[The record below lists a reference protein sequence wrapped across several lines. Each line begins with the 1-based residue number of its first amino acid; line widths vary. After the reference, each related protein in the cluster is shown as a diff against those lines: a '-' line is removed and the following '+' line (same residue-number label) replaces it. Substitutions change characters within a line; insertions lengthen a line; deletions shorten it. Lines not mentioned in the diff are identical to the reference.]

1 MKAKVSRGSGAGGA
15 ARYILD
21 EGELAVGDKGVEIV
35 GGTCSGTTAEAVGR
49 EIGSMKNFR
58 PDAKRHIWHCSL
70 ALPKGEHLESAKWHE
85 IAEEHLRNLELDPD
99 SRPWIAVRHSDTD
112 LDHIHILTSRINFNK
127 EIWHGKWEVRKAIES
142 TQELEKR
149 FGLTLTPGL
158 DELTSD
164 GRKKPTSNEIQMA
177 ARTGGSLPRVELQE
191 IIDAALD
198 GDEPIS
204 IFAFIE
210 RVEASGAVA
219 LPNVASTGKMNGFSF
234 SLDGISFK
242 ASDLGKKYGW
252 GKLQQ
257 RGVIYEQDRDGP
269 ELIQEAGRVKENLSA
284 LESRSAGP
292 GIESGQR
299 AGSREE
305 AALRRADN
313 NGAAVGGQPEHDD
326 EPNNQGGS
334 VPEVPGRQD
343 HRTDRRADEKVSIE
357 AKPVGT
363 EPEHSRAEGNES
375 IQSAQFNLNKGTL
388 DDLRSRLSEQRDN
401 WLSAA
406 DYTADLSARFDK
418 SPVDYQPGGSDLSKL
433 KPDHR
438 VKVEA
443 WRDQHAALMAPG
455 YRLTLVP
462 RTKKDAKPYNMGRQ
476 KDGSEIQYS
485 AAQVEAMIPQLR
497 SYNARGYDVYISPLD
512 PLYHHLLIDDVS
524 QEKLDQIKATDFQPC
539 LIQKSSA
546 DNYQV
551 IIKALKTERRDEQ
564 EIANLL
570 VGKMNKKFGDQKLSG
585 VVHPFRMAGFSNQKP
600 GRRKAFT
607 KIQEAFHRVC
617 GFATRMLDKLR
628 EDADHKAQLAEQQK
642 AERETQM
649 RLDLISKQTDYQ
661 GRQAAPAFRSAYRKI
676 SGLAVSKGWEIDRSA
691 LDYRACRTLFE
702 QGFDADEVKSALIEA
717 SPNVLQRHS
726 NIDDYADRTIRKA
739 GSDVAS
745 EAAKKAQMEEA
756 KRPKWQDQEDNNEFP
771 GMR

>member
-21 EGELAVGDKGVEIV
+21 EGELATGDKGAEIV

-70 ALPKGEHLESAKWHE
+70 SLPKGEHLESAKWRE
-85 IAEEHLRNLELDPD
+85 IAEAHLKNMELDPD

-127 EIWHGKWEVRKAIES
+127 EIWHGKWEVRRAIES

-177 ARTGGSLPRVELQE
+177 ARTSDSLPRVELQE

-219 LPNVASTGKMNGFSF
+219 IPNVASTGKMNGFSF
-234 SLDGISFK
+234 QLDGISFK
-242 ASDLGKKYGW
+242 ASDLGKNYGW
-252 GKLQQ
+252 GKLQK
-257 RGVIYEQDRDGP
+257 RGVTYEQDEQGSD
-269 ELIQEAGRVKENLSA
+269 LIQEASRIKENLSA
-284 LESRSAGP
+284 IEQGESARGLQADPGP
-292 GIESGQR
+292 GSRTAPALGRTDDNGAEAGQR
-299 AGSREE
+299 S
-305 AALRRADN
+305 
-313 NGAAVGGQPEHDD
+313 EHDD
-326 EPNNQGGS
+326 EPRHESGS
-334 VPEVPGRQD
+334 VPEVSGRQD
-343 HRTDRRADEKVSIE
+343 HKADRRADEKVSIDPKPISQEPGRGRE
-357 AKPVGT
+357 A
-363 EPEHSRAEGNES
+363 GNPG
-375 IQSAQFNLNKGTL
+375 IRPAQRDFDKGTL
-388 DDLRSRLSEQRDN
+388 DDLRARLAERRDN
-401 WLSAA
+401 WRSVA

-418 SPVDYQPGGSDLSKL
+418 SPVGYQPGGSDLSKL

-438 VKVEA
+438 SKVEA
-443 WRDQHAALMAPG
+443 WREQHAALMAPG

-512 PLYHHLLIDDVS
+512 PLYHHLLIDDVT
-524 QEKLDQIKATDFQPC
+524 QAKLDQIKASDFQPC
-539 LIQKSSA
+539 LVQKSSA

-551 IIKALKTERRDEQ
+551 IIKAPKTERRDEQ
-564 EIANLL
+564 EIANSL
-570 VGKMNKKFGDQKLSG
+570 VGMMNKKFGDQKLSG
-585 VVHPFRMAGFSNQKP
+585 AVHPFRMAGFTNQKP

-607 KIQEAFHRVC
+607 KIQDAFHRIC
-617 GFATRMLDKLR
+617 GFASRMLDKLR
-628 EDADHKAQLAEQQK
+628 EDADHKAQLAEQQRLDK
-642 AERETQM
+642 ETQL
-649 RLDLISKQTDYQ
+649 RLDLISNQNDYQ
-661 GRQAAPAFRSAYRKI
+661 GRQAAPAFRSAYRKV
-676 SGLAVSKGWEIDRSA
+676 SGLAVKMGWELDQSA
-691 LDYRACRTLFE
+691 LDYRACRSLFE
-702 QGFDADEVKSALIEA
+702 QGFDADQVKSALMEA

-726 NIDDYADRTIRKA
+726 NVDDYANRTVQKA
-739 GSDVAS
+739 GSDVAN
-745 EAAKKAQMEEA
+745 EAMKKAQMEEA
-756 KRPKWQDQEDNNEFP
+756 KRPKWEDQENNDSP
-771 GMR
+771 GLG